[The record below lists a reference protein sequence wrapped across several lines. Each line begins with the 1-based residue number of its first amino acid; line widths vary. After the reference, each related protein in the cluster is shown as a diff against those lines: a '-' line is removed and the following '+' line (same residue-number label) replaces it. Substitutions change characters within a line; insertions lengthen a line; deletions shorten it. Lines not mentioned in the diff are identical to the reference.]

1 MGDIVFN
8 CSHCAQQLIVDAE
21 GIGLEVPCPHC
32 RHPIIIP
39 TDAVRVE
46 DFQGAIRENE
56 DAPPPPAPELL
67 DVEQDEQRT
76 LQMLDLLKEVVGD
89 TSRVESGIAALS
101 AGPPRPADPE
111 GEAAS
116 DLPGNDAIDIL
127 AGGLSL
133 LKTKLGQMTGEVE
146 SAGKRIRELTL
157 LSNSLKAQIS
167 EGEADKR
174 RLKEEISELTK
185 TSSQRI
191 DLGEASPPPV
201 APAVLSL
208 NDSPPV
214 PSTLPAS
221 VWRSRGFLLVFG
233 LLAAMTAGAGY
244 VFHTMHLPEVVT
256 VMPREESD
264 VRARESLPEIEVGAT
279 TAFGPARVQFA
290 PPYEDTAESAL
301 LGDVPA
307 ELADNRF
314 LVLPVTITNT
324 SASQPIYLKYLW
336 ADAELVSAQGHQ
348 IKPVHLG
355 TSNMDAGSSA
365 TAQIMEPGSAIA
377 VNLVFAVPNTQQTEM
392 GLHVLPGIWIRDAKG
407 ELACQG
413 RLVRLKL
420 PDLKAKP
427 VTP

>member
-8 CSHCAQQLIVDAE
+8 CSHCAQQLIVDAQ

-32 RHPIIIP
+32 RQPIIIP
-39 TDAVRVE
+39 GDAIPVE
-46 DFQGAIRENE
+46 DFQGAIRENNS
-56 DAPPPPAPELL
+56 APPAPELL
-67 DVEQDEQRT
+67 DSEADEKRT

-101 AGPPRPADPE
+101 NGPGGQTVPE
-111 GEAAS
+111 GAPPS
-116 DLPGNDAIDIL
+116 DLPGSDAIDIL
-127 AGGLSL
+127 SGGLSL
-133 LKTKLGQMTGEVE
+133 LKTKLGQMTSEVE
-146 SAGKRIRELTL
+146 IAGKRIRELTH

-191 DLGEASPPPV
+191 DLGEAAPPP
-201 APAVLSL
+201 AAAVVLNL

-214 PSTLPAS
+214 PSALPAS

-233 LLAAMTAGAGY
+233 ILAALTAGAGY
-244 VFHTMHLPEVVT
+244 IFHTMHLPEVIT
-256 VMPREESD
+256 VMPREED
-264 VRARESLPEIEVGAT
+264 AARTRRDLPEIEVGAT

-290 PPYEDTAESAL
+290 APYEDTAESAL
-301 LGDVPA
+301 LGEVPA

-314 LVLPVTITNT
+314 LVLPVTLTNT

-336 ADAELVSAQGHQ
+336 ADAELVSAEGHQ

-355 TSNMDAGSSA
+355 TSNLDAGASA
-365 TAQIMEPGSAIA
+365 SAQIMEPGSAIA
-377 VNLVFAVPNTQQTEM
+377 VNLVFAVPSTRQTEM

-407 ELACQG
+407 DLACQG
-413 RLVRLKL
+413 RLVRVKL

-427 VTP
+427 ATP

>member
-8 CSHCAQQLIVDAE
+8 CSHCAQQLIVDAQ
-21 GIGLEVPCPHC
+21 GIGMEVPCPHC
-32 RHPIIIP
+32 RQPIVIP
-39 TDAVRVE
+39 GDAIPVE
-46 DFQGAIRENE
+46 NFQGPIREGAE
-56 DAPPPPAPELL
+56 PPPSPELL
-67 DVEQDEQRT
+67 DGEADEQRT

-101 AGPPRPADPE
+101 AGPARPPDPD
-111 GEAAS
+111 GAPPS

-127 AGGLSL
+127 SGGLSL
-133 LKTKLGQMTGEVE
+133 LKSKLGQMTSEVE

-191 DLGEASPPPV
+191 DLMEAAPPPV
-201 APAVLSL
+201 SSAVLSL
-208 NDSPPV
+208 DESPPS
-214 PSTLPAS
+214 PSSLPAS
-221 VWRSRGFLLVFG
+221 VWRSKGFLLVFG
-233 LLAAMTAGAGY
+233 ILATLTAVSAY
-244 VFHTMHLPEVVT
+244 MFQTMHLPEVVT
-256 VMPREESD
+256 VMPQGGLEIRS
-264 VRARESLPEIEVGAT
+264 RAGLPEIEVGGT
-279 TAFGPARVQFA
+279 VAFGPARVQFA
-290 PPYEDTAESAL
+290 APYEDTAESAL
-301 LGDVPA
+301 LGEVPA

-314 LVLPVTITNT
+314 LVLPVTLTNT
-324 SASQPIYLKYLW
+324 SASQPLYLKYLW

-355 TSNMDAGSSA
+355 TSAMDSGTSS

-377 VNLVFAVPNTQQTEM
+377 VNLVFAVPNAPQTDV

-420 PDLKAKP
+420 PDLKARP

>member
-8 CSHCAQQLIVDAE
+8 CSHCAQQLIVDAQ

-32 RHPIIIP
+32 RRPIVIP
-39 TDAVRVE
+39 ADAVRVE
-46 DFQGAIRENE
+46 DFKGPIRE
-56 DAPPPPAPELL
+56 DAAAPADPGWL
-67 DVEQDEQRT
+67 DETVDEQRT

-89 TSRVESGIAALS
+89 TARVESGIAALS
-101 AGPPRPADPE
+101 SSPSSTPPPE
-111 GEAAS
+111 GAAPS

-133 LKTKLGQMTGEVE
+133 LKARLGQMTNEVE
-146 SAGKRIRELTL
+146 SAGQRIRELTL

-191 DLGEASPPPV
+191 DLTEPAPAPAAAAVLNLEESPP
-201 APAVLSL
+201 
-208 NDSPPV
+208 SP
-214 PSTLPAS
+214 SALPAS
-221 VWRSRGFLLVFG
+221 IWRSRGFLLVFG
-233 LLAAMTAGAGY
+233 LLAGLTAVAGY
-244 VFHTMHLPEVVT
+244 VFQNMHLPEVVT
-256 VMPREESD
+256 VMPRTETGPLDHEE
-264 VRARESLPEIEVGAT
+264 LPEIEVGGT

-290 PPYEDTAESAL
+290 APYEDTAESAL
-301 LGDVPA
+301 LGEVPP

-314 LVLPVTITNT
+314 LVLPVTLTNT

-336 ADAELVSAQGHQ
+336 ADAELVSAEGHQ

-355 TSNMDAGSSA
+355 TSTMEAGTAA

-377 VNLVFAVPNTQQTEM
+377 INLVFAVPNSPQTGV

-420 PDLKAKP
+420 PDLKARAE
-427 VTP
+427 TP

>member
-8 CSHCAQQLIVDAE
+8 CSHCAQQLIVDAQ
-21 GIGLEVPCPHC
+21 GIGMEVPCPHC
-32 RHPIIIP
+32 RQPIIIP
-39 TDAVRVE
+39 GDAIPVE
-46 DFQGAIRENE
+46 DFQGPIREG
-56 DAPPPPAPELL
+56 AGPPPAPEML
-67 DVEQDEQRT
+67 DGEADEQRT
-76 LQMLDLLKEVVGD
+76 MQMLDLLKEVVGD

-101 AGPPRPADPE
+101 SGPARQPAPE
-111 GEAAS
+111 GAPPSE
-116 DLPGNDAIDIL
+116 LPGTDAIDIL
-127 AGGLSL
+127 SGGLSI
-133 LKTKLGQMTGEVE
+133 LKSKLGQMTNEVE

-191 DLGEASPPPV
+191 DLMEAVPPP
-201 APAVLSL
+201 AASAVLNL
-208 NDSPPV
+208 EDSPPV

-221 VWRSRGFLLVFG
+221 VWRSKSFLLAFG
-233 LLAAMTAGAGY
+233 VLSALTAWSAY
-244 VFHTMHLPEVVT
+244 MFQTRHLPEVIT
-256 VMPREESD
+256 VMPHEEAE
-264 VRARESLPEIEVGAT
+264 VRSRAGLPEIEIGSTV
-279 TAFGPARVQFA
+279 AFGPARVQFA
-290 PPYEDTAESAL
+290 APYEDTAESAL
-301 LGDVPA
+301 LGEVPA

-314 LVLPVTITNT
+314 LVLPVTLTNT

-355 TSNMDAGSSA
+355 TSSMDAGTSA

-377 VNLVFAVPNTQQTEM
+377 VNLVFAVPNVLQTDV
-392 GLHVLPGIWIRDAKG
+392 GLHVLPGIWIRDARG

-413 RLVRLKL
+413 RLVRVKL